1 MKKER
6 ITPAL
11 LKAVYSSYRNQR
23 RIMNELNRKLSAA
36 STKDE
41 WISIYQERAATIRA
55 AYAVNSETN
64 ALLSDAVFGHK
75 MDYDYAELFFSEDKA
90 FYTDSE
96 GDVFFRCSLLEK
108 LVDYYR
114 EHNDLMRLIPLLDRL
129 GQNYISSVK
138 MHYEDNY
145 LKAVECFKEILKF
158 SESYNLIP
166 DLTIRKLFFQAY
178 YYLCCIL
185 PITECKD
192 VLQPGQSLD
201 YLLEV
206 FSFYNSD
213 LVQKIDGKSEEIR
226 GMIDMIKENWL
237 WIEYRID
244 YADSETRQA
253 FVQIANDVYSNV
265 MKTENNILNIP
276 VSTVIAYQHALIVDG
291 KTSYID
297 AFNYMLDYYY
307 KKKEKFA
314 SFHGKELNL
323 DEFYFQTKLPIALIK
338 WLDKID
344 ILSEMCALN
353 RKKLIDEQNSYF
365 VNLSLKGIYSHLIY
379 ESCCEWCFF
388 AVDYL
393 NTLEEKEN
401 FIITMLI
408 NRQPQTFFD
417 SYLNSELAVMIT
429 ESLYTHTPV
438 LLNSVESFLKINSM
452 PNTKRDVIEYV
463 RKCALF
469 HDIGMNL
476 ISRIE
481 GAQYRELT
489 DTERT
494 VLKLHPMLG
503 AGITEHGLDIY
514 RDVIIGHHKSFDQ
527 ASGYPEKVDM
537 TNSPVRVVCDIL
549 AVCDALNA
557 GTDKTGRCYKEP
569 KDFSIVLSELITES
583 GTVYNTNVVN
593 LFLNDMDLAIKVDRL
608 ISKDRENIYYDYY
621 VKYFEKSSK

>member
-314 SFHGKELNL
+314 SVHGKELNL

-452 PNTKRDVIEYV
+452 PYTKRDVIEYV

-503 AGITEHGLDIY
+503 ARITEHGLDIY

>member
-75 MDYDYAELFFSEDKA
+75 MDYDYAELFFSEDKT

-138 MHYEDNY
+138 MYYEDNY

-166 DLTIRKLFFQAY
+166 DRTIRKLFFQAY

-314 SFHGKELNL
+314 SVHGKELNL

-452 PNTKRDVIEYV
+452 PYTKRDVIEYV

-476 ISRIE
+476 VSRIE

>member
-138 MHYEDNY
+138 MYYEDNY

-314 SFHGKELNL
+314 SVHGKELNL

-452 PNTKRDVIEYV
+452 PYTKRDVIEYV

-476 ISRIE
+476 VSRIE

-494 VLKLHPMLG
+494 VLKLHPVLG
-503 AGITEHGLDIY
+503 TRITEHGLDIY